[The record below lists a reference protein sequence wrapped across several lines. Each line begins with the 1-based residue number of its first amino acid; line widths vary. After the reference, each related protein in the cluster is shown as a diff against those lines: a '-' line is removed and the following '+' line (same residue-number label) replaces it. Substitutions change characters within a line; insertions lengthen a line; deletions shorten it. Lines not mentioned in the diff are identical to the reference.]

1 MKYWGTLILTLCVMG
16 VYAQNQDAKVK
27 AISAKS
33 VSVDKN
39 IVKLY
44 QDANF
49 KSDKFEIKHADSI
62 IFDENSEKMKI
73 YGYKEIAFDG
83 LILDSVKDKSKATRL
98 DYHLG
103 DDYAV
108 VRIDNK

>member
-1 MKYWGTLILTLCVMG
+1 MKYFLMVICTLCVMG
-16 VYAQNQDAKVK
+16 GYAQQSQDAKVK
-27 AISAKS
+27 SVSAKS
-33 VSVDKN
+33 VSVNKN

-44 QDANF
+44 EDANF

-62 IFDENSEKMKI
+62 IFDEDSEKMKI
-73 YGYKEIAFDG
+73 YGYKEIEFEG
-83 LILDSVKDKSKATRL
+83 LILDSVKDKTKATRL

-108 VRIDNK
+108 V